1 MKKIFSVVLAVLMI
15 SSCLTSAFSVFAADD
30 ALNVKALI
38 ESFNGDMTKAEPSA
52 EDLAAYNEMVSAY
65 NALTA
70 EEKDR
75 LDVIAF
81 DKLLLTVYDRE
92 VAILKAGGMSNG
104 NAMKQAHVKAEAVI
118 TMPSYVAT
126 AAALYTEASNIN
138 SQAKFD
144 AFVESLKNAPEKA
157 AVLAGGYYKSYS
169 SFRYSIYNDKYGA
182 ELIFLAANKLSSVTE
197 KADSANKPAS
207 PKSVSKP
214 NASKFELGE
223 EDPAYIEAYKLYL
236 AYKEAQAEYYADLYA
251 FEFEK
256 HYLPHLKV
264 LTEACPYFSF
274 VYDICKNAVE
284 AKRNFNENEDT
295 AKIAEVMAVYNTL
308 SPIQVKWFESVDGT
322 AAFAEKVVN
331 NITDLGTEYKYNSLK
346 MPALIEFCVSME
358 FFYTVQDF
366 ENAVNGVELP
376 YTNDDIAAAKAAYNA
391 VPEALRETIDSEIAA
406 KYKEILASV
415 GPDASVDNEPDL
427 GAYPETDVSYKG
439 ISEKDA
445 EMLANATIEVILNA
459 AGVSDF
465 RKLIDSKVLTNSTV
479 VALAGLVYPFLYEK
493 TAEVF
498 PINIKPADVAVLL
511 TEEKFAGAVEALN
524 AAGDDW
530 AAVAVESGDLGFAD
544 GDAEGFLD
552 AAAAILRGGA
562 TLLNAVLQ
570 VENKADTKE
579 GTYTYGAYEELIEVF
594 EILDLDAV
602 KSSAEYTEYVNA
614 AELKNDAKF
623 RAILAP
629 VVYLFA
635 ELGNDPVNIICDVLP
650 KLAYAI
656 DSGIVNTRIN
666 NILDMFQLVEIDPVD
681 LTTAGIYTILSDALL
696 VPQNI
701 ALSQEEFSALI
712 KDLAGCGTAVAKPS
726 VQRGQNYRM
735 GIESD
740 RAKTIVVLMSWILDV
755 AGNNAA
761 LVNTLLDTFVN
772 DNAFLK
778 AALKLLIGVSTKF
791 IPRKVIF
798 LLASIFIFFANIVT
812 KITGFIK

>member
-30 ALNVKALI
+30 AANVKALI

-65 NALTA
+65 NALS
-70 EEKDR
+70 EEER
-75 LDVIAF
+75 ENLDVIAF

-92 VAILKAGGMSNG
+92 VALLKAGGMSNG
-104 NAMKQAHVKAEAVI
+104 NALKKAHECATEVI
-118 TMPSYVAT
+118 AMPSYLT
-126 AAALYTEASNIN
+126 IAAALHTEASAIKT
-138 SQAKFD
+138 QAAFD
-144 AFVESLKNAPEKA
+144 AFVESLKAAPTNA
-157 AVLAGGYYKSYS
+157 AVIAGGYYKSYG
-169 SFRYSIYNDKYGA
+169 SFRYSVWNDKYGA
-182 ELIFLAANKLSSVTE
+182 ELIFIAADKLSSVTE
-197 KADSANKPAS
+197 KADSANKPS
-207 PKSVSKP
+207 KPKSVSKP

-223 EDPAYIEAYKLYL
+223 EDPAYIAAYQAYID
-236 AYKEAQAEYYADLYA
+236 YKEAEAEYYEDLYE

-274 VYDICKNAVE
+274 VYDICKNTIE
-284 AKRNFNENEDT
+284 AKRNFNENSDT
-295 AKIAEVMAVYNTL
+295 DKIAEVMAVYNTL
-308 SPIQVKWFESVDGT
+308 TPAQIKWFEAVDGT
-322 AAFAEKVVN
+322 AAFAEKSVN
-331 NITDLGTEYKYNSLK
+331 KVTELGTEYTYKTHKIVSL
-346 MPALIEFCVSME
+346 IDFCVSME
-358 FFYTVQDF
+358 FFYTIKDF
-366 ENAVNGVELP
+366 EDVINGISLP
-376 YTNDDIAAAKAAYNA
+376 YTNSDIAAAKAAYSA
-391 VPEALRETIDSEIAA
+391 IPESIVNTVEADVLA

-415 GPDASVDNEPDL
+415 GPDDAADNEPDL
-427 GAYPETDVSYKG
+427 GDYPETDVSYKG

-445 EMLANATIEVILNA
+445 EMLADATIEVILNV

-465 RKLIDSKVLTNSTV
+465 RKFIDSKVLTNSTV
-479 VALAGLVYPFLYEK
+479 AALAGLVYPFLAEK

-498 PINIKPADVAVLL
+498 PINIKPTDVAVLL

-530 AAVAVESGDLGFAD
+530 AAVTVESGDLGFAD

-562 TLLNAVLQ
+562 TLLNVVLQ
-570 VENKADTKE
+570 IENKVDTEE

-602 KSSAEYTEYVNA
+602 MSSAEYTEYVNS
-614 AELKNDAKF
+614 AELTNDAKF

-635 ELGNDPVNIICDVLP
+635 ELGNDPVNTICDVLP

-666 NILDMFQLVEIDPVD
+666 NILDMIQLVEIDPVD
-681 LTTAGIYTILSDALL
+681 LTTAGIYSILNDALL
-696 VPQNI
+696 APENI

-712 KDLAGCGTAVAKPS
+712 KDLAGCGTAVVKPS

-798 LLASIFIFFANIVT
+798 LLASIFIFLANIVT